1 MDNNKKVLTIS
12 IAAYNVEKYIEHTLE
27 SLIVPDIINKLE
39 IFIIDDGSKDGTL
52 EIAKQ
57 YERKYPNVFHAVHK
71 SNGGYGSTVNY
82 SLTHATGKYFKLLDG
97 DDWFAKES
105 MSQFIYYLENQTAD
119 IVLSPYYQVYTDQDN
134 KKINI
139 DDGRMITG
147 TQKLENTPIEKI
159 LPMHE
164 ICVKTKLLQKQKE
177 RITEHCFYTDYEY
190 VFLSLLNATT
200 ISHFELPVYCY
211 QLGIEGQS
219 VSIEGIRKHYLDKS
233 KVSKQM
239 YKWYNELYSDRFK
252 GNHKKLLEKELLGI
266 TDDTYTAFMSL
277 EDAKKGKKELY
288 EFDDSIRRNFPEIY
302 RITMS
307 VKKIKLLRKTRF
319 FSFFYLRKL
328 YLNTFK

>member
-27 SLIVPDIINKLE
+27 SLIVPEIINKLE

-57 YERKYPNVFHAVHK
+57 YERKYPNVFYAVHK

-139 DDGRMITG
+139 DDGSMITG

-164 ICVKTKLLQKQKE
+164 ICVKTKLLLKTK
-177 RITEHCFYTDYEY
+177 RKNNGTL
-190 VFLSLLNATT
+190 FL
-200 ISHFELPVYCY
+200 
-211 QLGIEGQS
+211 
-219 VSIEGIRKHYLDKS
+219 
-233 KVSKQM
+233 
-239 YKWYNELYSDRFK
+239 
-252 GNHKKLLEKELLGI
+252 
-266 TDDTYTAFMSL
+266 
-277 EDAKKGKKELY
+277 
-288 EFDDSIRRNFPEIY
+288 Y
-302 RITMS
+302 R
-307 VKKIKLLRKTRF
+307 L
-319 FSFFYLRKL
+319 
-328 YLNTFK
+328 